1 MAIVGLGNMSIDE
14 LNSELQRGAKFVIY
28 YYCISLVVITFRR
41 GSDIHFIRSGESR
54 VSKGWP
60 WTLLTIVLGWWG
72 IPFGPIFSIQS
83 LYVNLRGGKDVTNE
97 VVINASSSAASAATG
112 SR

>member
-1 MAIVGLGNMSIDE
+1 MAIQGLGNMSIDE

-41 GSDIHFIRSGESR
+41 GSDIHFIRPGESR

-60 WTLLTIVLGWWG
+60 WTLLTVALGWWG
-72 IPFGPIFSIQS
+72 IPFGPIYSIQS
-83 LYVNLRGGKDVTNE
+83 LFVNLRGGKDVTNE
-97 VVINASSSAASAATG
+97 IVANLSSGARAAG
-112 SR
+112 GGR